1 MPPFAYISHRSE
13 NRVRIKVPSKKG
25 DKSFFSAAVDFFAS
39 QSGILKVTTNDV
51 TGSILL
57 IHSIQPEK
65 IMKSAEKQRL
75 FTSRSSR
82 TPLSNK
88 VIEVF
93 KGLNKKTTSC
103 TEGYANLPD
112 LTFLSLLGLGLYQ
125 ISRGNFTAPAWY
137 AAFWYALNIF
147 LKARG

>member
-13 NRVRIKVPSKKG
+13 NRLRIKVPSKKG
-25 DKSFFSAAVDFFAS
+25 DKSFFSSVGDFFGS
-39 QSGILKVTTNDV
+39 HDGILKVTTNEI

-65 IMKSAEKQRL
+65 IMKSAEKHRF

-82 TPLSNK
+82 TPLSNR
-88 VIEVF
+88 VVEVF
-93 KGLNKKTTSC
+93 KGLNRKTTSY
-103 TEGYANLPD
+103 TEGYASLPD
-112 LTFLSLLGLGLYQ
+112 LTFLALLGLGLYQ
-125 ISRGNFTAPAWY
+125 ISRGNFRAPAWY